1 MRDADSCD
9 VEPKSADGLR
19 LMQVKK
25 SPWVY
30 LITVGVMLFAT
41 AAVGLAFWYPLQRAQ
56 KAHIQRVTRFAV
68 QSVKT
73 DIADEIKSQL
83 VSQIQVAQLYGIS
96 GTLSKKEWYSY
107 AGIFAAHHPGY
118 LAFLL
123 TDEALHVRFSLSQ
136 GAAKPYLDALFAPAG
151 PLEQALR
158 GDANKREVMLS
169 PAVFLR
175 NGESG
180 HAVIAPIYHGG
191 KPQGFVIAI
200 LDDRK
205 FLADALADQ
214 EGLGYGFSVWEVEQE
229 LYRTPGNDSRNEER
243 WGQAAEIT
251 LSATSWH
258 VRVWPQAILLGEVEP
273 RLPGLALMTGSVIGM
288 LLSSTLILAW
298 AAYVRSQQLSQARD
312 TLELRVQERTS
323 ELKSLNSA
331 LKAEVCERTRAEQS
345 LQELSGRLL
354 QLRDEEQRRIAR
366 EIHDGTVQTL
376 GALAIDLEK
385 ALQHVPGGDSQKV
398 QKLLTNSCGV
408 IERVITEL
416 RTMSYLLH
424 PPMLD
429 DLGLEEVLPWYAAGF
444 ASRSGI
450 NLSVDVQSNFGRLPH
465 ELELT
470 LFRIVQEALSNIH
483 RHSGSPT
490 AEITLARDAHQVT
503 LQIADHGQGI
513 PRGVHGTD
521 GNAEVVMGVGIAG
534 MRERVRQLKGQLQ
547 IDSVD
552 SGTSLTATLPILG
565 TTPGPEQS
573 NDRAQA
579 DSKVVSKEHR
589 I

>member
-1 MRDADSCD
+1 
-9 VEPKSADGLR
+9 
-19 LMQVKK
+19 MQVKK

-96 GTLSKKEWYSY
+96 GRLSKKEWYSY

-136 GAAKPYLDALFAPAG
+136 GAAKPYLDALLAPAG

-180 HAVIAPIYHGG
+180 HAVIAPIYHRG
-191 KPQGFVIAI
+191 KPEGFVIAI
-200 LDDRK
+200 LDDRE

-214 EGLGYGFSVWEVEQE
+214 EGLGYGFSVSEDKQE
-229 LYRTPGNDSRNEER
+229 LYRTRGNDFRNEER

-258 VRVWPQAILLGEVEP
+258 VRAWPQATLLGEVEP
-273 RLPGLALMTGSVIGM
+273 RLPKLALMTGSVIGM
-288 LLSSTLILAW
+288 LLSTTLILAW

-331 LKAEVCERTRAEQS
+331 LETQVCERTRAEQS

-354 QLRDEEQRRIAR
+354 RLRDEEQRRIAR

-398 QKLLTNSCGV
+398 QNLLTNSCGV

-429 DLGLEEVLPWYAAGF
+429 DLGLEDVLPWYAEGF

-450 NLSVDVQSNFGRLPH
+450 NLSVDVQSNFGRLSH

-490 AEITLARDAHQVT
+490 AEITLARDADRVT
-503 LQIADHGQGI
+503 LHIADHGQGI
-513 PRGVHGTD
+513 PRGDLGTG
-521 GNAEVVMGVGIAG
+521 GNAGVVMGVGIAG
-534 MRERVRQLKGQLQ
+534 MRERVRQLGGQLQ
-547 IDSVD
+547 IDSGD

-565 TTPGPEQS
+565 TTPVPEQS
-573 NDRAQA
+573 NDRPEA
-579 DSKVVSKEHR
+579 DSRVVSKEHR
-589 I
+589 S

>member
-30 LITVGVMLFAT
+30 LITVGVMLFTT

-73 DIADEIKSQL
+73 DIEDEIKSQL

-96 GTLSKKEWYSY
+96 GRLSKKEWYSY

-136 GAAKPYLDALFAPAG
+136 GAAKPYLDALFALAG

-180 HAVIAPIYHGG
+180 HAVIAPIYHRG
-191 KPQGFVIAI
+191 KPEGFVIAI
-200 LDDRK
+200 LDDRE

-214 EGLGYGFSVWEVEQE
+214 EGLGYGFSVSEDKQE
-229 LYRTPGNDSRNEER
+229 LYRTRGNDFRNEER

-258 VRVWPQAILLGEVEP
+258 VRAWPQATLLGEVEP
-273 RLPGLALMTGSVIGM
+273 RLPKLALMTGSVIGM
-288 LLSSTLILAW
+288 LLSTTLILAW

-331 LKAEVCERTRAEQS
+331 LETQVCERTRAEQS

-354 QLRDEEQRRIAR
+354 RLRDEEQRRIAR

-450 NLSVDVQSNFGRLPH
+450 NLSVDVQSNFGRLSH

-490 AEITLARDAHQVT
+490 AEITLARDADRVT
-503 LQIADHGQGI
+503 LHIADHGQGI
-513 PRGVHGTD
+513 PRGDLGTG
-521 GNAEVVMGVGIAG
+521 GNAGVVMGVGIAG
-534 MRERVRQLKGQLQ
+534 MRERVRQLGGQLQ
-547 IDSVD
+547 IDSGD

-565 TTPGPEQS
+565 EIPPGKLS
-573 NDRAQA
+573 NHLVGEPQPL
-579 DSKVVSKEHR
+579 

>member
-1 MRDADSCD
+1 MQAKK
-9 VEPKSADGLR
+9 PSAL
-19 LMQVKK
+19 L
-25 SPWVY
+25 
-30 LITVGVMLFAT
+30 LAVGVMFVS

-56 KAHIQRVTRFAV
+56 KAHINRVTRFAV
-68 QSVKT
+68 QSLKN
-73 DIADEIKSQL
+73 DIADEIRAQL

-96 GTLSKKEWYSY
+96 GTLSQKEWYSY

-123 TDEALHVRFSLSQ
+123 TDDALHVRFSLSQ
-136 GAAKPYLDALFAPAG
+136 AAAKPYLDTLFAPAG
-151 PLEQALR
+151 ALEQALR
-158 GDANKREVMLS
+158 NDANKREVMLS

-191 KPQGFVIAI
+191 KSEGFVIAI
-200 LDDRK
+200 LDDRE

-214 EGLGYGFSVWEVEQE
+214 EGLGYGFSVSEDNQE
-229 LYRTPGNDSRNEER
+229 LYRTRGAGDFRNEER
-243 WGQAAEIT
+243 WGQAAEVT
-251 LSATSWH
+251 LSATTWH
-258 VRVWPQAILLGEVEP
+258 VRAWPQAILLGEVEP
-273 RLPGLALMTGSVIGM
+273 RLPKLALMTGSLIGM
-288 LLSSTLILAW
+288 LLSTTLILAW
-298 AAYVRSQQLSQARD
+298 MAYARSRQLSHARD
-312 TLELRVQERTS
+312 TLEFRVRERTS
-323 ELKSLNSA
+323 ELKSVNSA
-331 LKAEVCERTRAEQS
+331 LETEVRDRTRAEQS

-385 ALQHVPGGDSQKV
+385 SLQQVSAGDGKKV
-398 QKLLTNSCGV
+398 KKLLANSCALV
-408 IERVITEL
+408 ERVTSDL

-429 DLGLEEVLPWYAAGF
+429 DLGLEDVLPWYAAGF

-470 LFRIVQEALSNIH
+470 LFRILQEALSNIH

-513 PRGVHGTD
+513 PRGGLD
-521 GNAEVVMGVGIAG
+521 AGSNRGVVLGVGIVG

-547 IDSVD
+547 IVSGDN
-552 SGTSLTATLPILG
+552 GTSLTATLPILG
-565 TTPGPEQS
+565 TTPVPEQS
-573 NDRAQA
+573 NDRAEA
-579 DSKVVSKEHR
+579 DSSVVSNKHQT
-589 I
+589 

>member
-1 MRDADSCD
+1 
-9 VEPKSADGLR
+9 
-19 LMQVKK
+19 MQLKK
-25 SPWVY
+25 SPCVY

-73 DIADEIKSQL
+73 DIADEIRSQL
-83 VSQIQVAQLYGIS
+83 VAQIQVAQLYGIT
-96 GTLSKKEWYSY
+96 GTFSRKEWYSY

-118 LAFLL
+118 LAFLV
-123 TDEALHVRFSLSQ
+123 TDNALHVRFSLSQ
-136 GAAKPYLDALFAPAG
+136 EAAKPYLDTLFAPKG

-158 GDANKREVMLS
+158 GDSSRREVMLS

-200 LDDRK
+200 LDDRQ
-205 FLADALADQ
+205 FLADALVDQ
-214 EGLGYGFSVWEVEQE
+214 EGLGYAFSVSEDKQE
-229 LYRTPGNDSRNEER
+229 LYRTRGDDDSRNEKR
-243 WGQAAEIT
+243 WGQVAEIT
-251 LSATSWH
+251 LSDTTWS
-258 VRVWPQAILLGEVEP
+258 VRVWPQATLLGEVEP
-273 RLPGLALMTGSVIGM
+273 RLPKLALLMGSVIGM
-288 LLSSTLILAW
+288 LLASTLILAW
-298 AAYVRSQQLSQARD
+298 AAHVRSQQLSHARD

-323 ELKSLNSA
+323 ELKSANSA
-331 LKAEVCERTRAEQS
+331 LKTEVCERTRAEQS

-376 GALAIDLEK
+376 GALEIDLEK
-385 ALQHVPGGDSQKV
+385 ALRHVPGGDSQKV

-408 IERVITEL
+408 IEQVITEL

-429 DLGLEEVLPWYAAGF
+429 DLGLADVLPWYAAGF

-450 NLSVDVQSNFGRLPH
+450 NVSVDVQSNFGRLPH

-470 LFRIVQEALSNIH
+470 LYRIVQEGLANIH
-483 RHSGSPT
+483 HHSGSPT

-503 LQIADHGQGI
+503 LQIADYGRGI
-513 PRGVHGTD
+513 PRGVLGTG
-521 GNAEVVMGVGIAG
+521 GNAGIVMGVGIAG

-547 IDSVD
+547 IDSGD
-552 SGTSLTATLPILG
+552 NGTSLTATLPILS

-573 NDRAQA
+573 NEGGDT
-579 DSKVVSKEHR
+579 DSSVVSKEH
-589 I
+589 